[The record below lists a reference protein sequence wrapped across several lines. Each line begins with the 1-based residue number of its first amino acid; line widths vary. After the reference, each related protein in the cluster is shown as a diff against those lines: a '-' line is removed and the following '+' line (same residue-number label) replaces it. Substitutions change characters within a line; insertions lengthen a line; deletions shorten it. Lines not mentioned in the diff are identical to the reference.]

1 MRFISAV
8 ALAVCSLAVNGQDF
22 VVTNRL
28 DTLPGKVLI
37 RSYPNMDKVQLN
49 TQEKKKEYAATA
61 LSTVFL
67 DGQIYRP
74 VLVTD
79 GFRLLKLERSGMV
92 SLYMG
97 RQSPGTPYNIP
108 FLVKRSG
115 ESLEVTVLR
124 FKNTMTKFLSD
135 CSSIKQKIEEGK
147 LGRKDLDQIINEYN
161 LCIESQTQKAFLS
174 SNDPRLI
181 ALTEFKNKLQL
192 DSSIP
197 PDALDIV
204 TDLYSKIKENKPI
217 PNYLT
222 EGLRELLKNHA
233 IFQSDLESLLL
244 KLKG

>member
-67 DGQIYRP
+67 DRQIYRP

-147 LGRKDLDQIINEYN
+147 YADNRKTGQWIEYYCN
-161 LCIESQTQKAFLS
+161 
-174 SNDPRLI
+174 SNM
-181 ALTEFKNKLQL
+181 KNKNG
-192 DSSIP
+192 
-197 PDALDIV
+197 A
-204 TDLYSKIKENKPI
+204 TPI
-217 PNYLT
+217 LSAVFSPYPVPKKT
-222 EGLRELLKNHA
+222 
-233 IFQSDLESLLL
+233 
-244 KLKG
+244 